1 MRGFREFAEEALAPS
16 RAPGKPEALAGIRVL
31 EVATRI
37 FGPATAD
44 YLGQFGAE
52 VIKVELPYR
61 GDLMRYVAPEGFFW
75 KEVSP
80 AFLSLNRNKL
90 HV

>member
-1 MRGFREFAEEALAPS
+1 MPSDPGSIRAFAGRAFAPEAI
-16 RAPGKPEALAGIRVL
+16 PGKPEALAGVRVL

-44 YLGQFGAE
+44 YLGLFGAE
-52 VIKVELPYR
+52 VIKVEMAPR

-75 KEVSP
+75 
-80 AFLSLNRNKL
+80 
-90 HV
+90 